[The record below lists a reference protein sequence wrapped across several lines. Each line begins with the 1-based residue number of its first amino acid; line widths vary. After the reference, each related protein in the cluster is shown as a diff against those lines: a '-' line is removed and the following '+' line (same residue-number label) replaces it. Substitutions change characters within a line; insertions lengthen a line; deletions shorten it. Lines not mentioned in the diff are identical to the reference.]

1 MTKAEL
7 LAFLR
12 KNPIG
17 VGCGVLSL
25 ALAGGIYYRGGKV
38 PDAEAELA
46 QKSAEGQRY
55 SANLKN
61 AAQMKEQLD
70 EMVAANTEINRRLI
84 HVGQSLS
91 NSQFFYKAESESGVK
106 LGALTQT
113 TTVAPKAGGKAA
125 FVPVGFSVTVQGSL
139 AQLLDFLRRLESGAH
154 YCRVLSVTCSG
165 SSSDH
170 NAPLSLALN
179 LELLGLP

>member
-1 MTKAEL
+1 MTNADL
-7 LAFLR
+7 LALLK

-25 ALAGGIYYRGGKV
+25 VLAAGIYYRGGQV
-38 PDAEAELA
+38 PEAEAALT
-46 QKSAEGQRY
+46 QKSAEGERY

-70 EMVAANTEINRRLI
+70 ALVAANTEIARRLA

-91 NSQFFYKAESESGVK
+91 NSQYFYKLESESGVK
-106 LGALTQT
+106 LAALTQT

-125 FVPVGFSVTVQGSL
+125 FIPVGFGVTVQGSL
-139 AQLLDFLRRLESGAH
+139 AQLLDFLRRLESGAR
-154 YCRVLSVTCSG
+154 YCRVLNVSCSG
-165 SSSDH
+165 SSGDH
-170 NAPLSLALN
+170 NAPLTLSLN